1 MLTVAEDS
9 IAATLR
15 TGEVPPV
22 DERLYEPALRAVGA
36 TFVTLERGSALLG
49 CIGTL
54 EPVRPLIRDVAHNA
68 VAAAFED
75 PRLPAIGPDDYEVMA
90 IEISVLSEL
99 EPLPATSLG
108 TLATALRPGIDG
120 LVVDARP
127 RPGHV
132 PPRGLAPLRRRRGR
146 VPRRAL
152 AQGGARARI
161 VDRGRALLALHGRGG
176 RHPRTATSDPELR
189 RAAAAH
195 VSCAAASRP
204 MEVSA
209 PRAPER
215 CRQ

>member
-1 MLTVAEDS
+1 MSTTQASALTAEQRAAMLTVAEDS

-22 DERLYEPALRAVGA
+22 DERLYEPVLRAVGA

-120 LVVDARP
+120 LVVDAP
-127 RPGHV
+127 RGRATFLPAVWRHFGDDV
-132 PPRGLAPLRRRRGR
+132 DAFLAALWRKGGLAPGSW
-146 VPRRAL
+146 
-152 AQGGARARI
+152 
-161 VDRGRALLALHGRGG
+161 
-176 RHPRTATSDPELR
+176 TAD
-189 RAAAAH
+189 
-195 VSCAAASRP
+195 
-204 MEVSA
+204 
-209 PRAPER
+209 ER
-215 CRQ
+215 CWRYTAEEVVTLGPRPPIQS